1 MMRWKRVVSL
11 LLAACMLLCLCA
23 CGGSNAET
31 PATQSPQQSAKPS
44 TPTSEVPEPPQTENP
59 GAETLP
65 PANHGDA
72 RTLSL
77 QKQLYSLYDWDDDAL
92 LVQSEFSHVT
102 LWQNDAAK
110 YPKLAEALNQTANMV
125 KRSMEDEYDN
135 LCATAREELP
145 WAGETSVSTLGIQV
159 RRADSVVLSLLSDSY
174 SDYGWIEDF
183 RGMIAAIR
191 PSETVTLKLVLSRLM
206 DYLEENREI
215 VTALIKVNAPDG
227 FGKKMIGVIEECRM
241 ELLPYR
247 SVEDAY
253 AARFLATGVIGMTE
267 KWITESQ
274 PIPKTE
280 MVSLITKLL
289 TPLVPQSDAVQ
300 N

>member
-1 MMRWKRVVSL
+1 MAEVEDKRIRRTKKLLRQALTRLMQQKDFQSITVTDVVREADINRGTFYAHYRDVYDL
-11 LLAACMLLCLCA
+11 RDKI
-23 CGGSNAET
+23 ET
-31 PATQSPQQSAKPS
+31 
-44 TPTSEVPEPPQTENP
+44 
-59 GAETLP
+59 G
-65 PANHGDA
+65 
-72 RTLSL
+72 
-77 QKQLYSLYDWDDDAL
+77 
-92 LVQSEFSHVT
+92 
-102 LWQNDAAK
+102 
-110 YPKLAEALNQTANMV
+110 M
-125 KRSMEDEYDN
+125 
-135 LCATAREELP
+135 
-145 WAGETSVSTLGIQV
+145 
-159 RRADSVVLSLLSDSY
+159 
-174 SDYGWIEDF
+174 IEDF

-206 DYLEENREI
+206 DYLEENRKI

-289 TPLVPQSDAVQ
+289 TPLVPQSDAAQ

>member
-1 MMRWKRVVSL
+1 MAEVEDKRIRRTKKLLRQALTRLMQQKDFQSITVTDVVRE
-11 LLAACMLLCLCA
+11 ADINRGTFYAHYRD
-23 CGGSNAET
+23 
-31 PATQSPQQSAKPS
+31 
-44 TPTSEVPEPPQTENP
+44 V
-59 GAETLP
+59 
-65 PANHGDA
+65 
-72 RTLSL
+72 
-77 QKQLYSLYDWDDDAL
+77 YDL
-92 LVQSEFSHVT
+92 
-102 LWQNDAAK
+102 
-110 YPKLAEALNQTANMV
+110 
-125 KRSMEDEYDN
+125 
-135 LCATAREELP
+135 
-145 WAGETSVSTLGIQV
+145 
-159 RRADSVVLSLLSDSY
+159 
-174 SDYGWIEDF
+174 

-289 TPLVPQSDAVQ
+289 TPLVPQSDAAQ

>member
-1 MMRWKRVVSL
+1 MEWDTMAEVEDKRIRRTKKLLRQALTRLMQQKDFQSITVTDVVREADINRGTFYAHYRDVYDL
-11 LLAACMLLCLCA
+11 RDKI
-23 CGGSNAET
+23 ET
-31 PATQSPQQSAKPS
+31 
-44 TPTSEVPEPPQTENP
+44 
-59 GAETLP
+59 G
-65 PANHGDA
+65 
-72 RTLSL
+72 
-77 QKQLYSLYDWDDDAL
+77 
-92 LVQSEFSHVT
+92 
-102 LWQNDAAK
+102 
-110 YPKLAEALNQTANMV
+110 M
-125 KRSMEDEYDN
+125 
-135 LCATAREELP
+135 
-145 WAGETSVSTLGIQV
+145 
-159 RRADSVVLSLLSDSY
+159 
-174 SDYGWIEDF
+174 IEDF

-191 PSETVTLKLVLSRLM
+191 PSETVTLKPVLSRLM

-289 TPLVPQSDAVQ
+289 TPLVPQSDAAQ

>member
-1 MMRWKRVVSL
+1 MDRRTRYTRQIIRDTL
-11 LLAACMLLCLCA
+11 LELM
-23 CGGSNAET
+23 GEKG
-31 PATQSPQQSAKPS
+31 
-44 TPTSEVPEPPQTENP
+44 
-59 GAETLP
+59 
-65 PANHGDA
+65 
-72 RTLSL
+72 
-77 QKQLYSLYDWDDDAL
+77 
-92 LVQSEFSHVT
+92 FSHVT
-102 LWQNDAAK
+102 VTEVCKQ
-110 YPKLAEALNQTANMV
+110 AELNRGTFYAHYRDV
-125 KRSMEDEYDN
+125 YD
-135 LCATAREELP
+135 LRDKI
-145 WAGETSVSTLGIQV
+145 ETGM
-159 RRADSVVLSLLSDSY
+159 
-174 SDYGWIEDF
+174 IEDF

-289 TPLVPQSDAVQ
+289 TPLTPLVPQSEAAQ